1 MGIRI
6 VGVGPAKGYLTE
18 RAVKIIQEAEVVYGS
33 KRAIELAEE
42 YIRGE
47 KVILRS
53 FSEEEYSKIAE
64 DGKSRK
70 VVVLSTGDPM
80 ISGLGTKIEGEVEP
94 GISSIQLALARL
106 RVDLTDVVVVDA
118 HAKKRDDYIPEILN
132 AFKMGRGALIL
143 ADSKFDI
150 ESISKIPARVV
161 ILENLGNEN
170 ERIVRWEER
179 ELPEIKSDLV
189 IVFAERR

>member
-1 MGIRI
+1 MIRI
-6 VGVGPAKGYLTE
+6 VGVGVAKGYLTE

-42 YIRGE
+42 HIRGE
-47 KVILRS
+47 KIILKS
-53 FSEEEYSKIAE
+53 FSKDVYSKIE
-64 DGKSRK
+64 KDGRNREI
-70 VVVLSTGDPM
+70 VVLSTGDPM
-80 ISGLGTKIEGEVEP
+80 VSGLGTKIEGEIEP

-118 HAKKRDDYIPEILN
+118 HAKKRDDYIPEILY
-132 AFKMGRGALIL
+132 AFKMGRSALIL

-150 ESISKIPARVV
+150 EALSKMSTRVV

-170 ERIVRWEER
+170 ERIARWSGGV
-179 ELPEIKSDLV
+179 LPEIKSDLV